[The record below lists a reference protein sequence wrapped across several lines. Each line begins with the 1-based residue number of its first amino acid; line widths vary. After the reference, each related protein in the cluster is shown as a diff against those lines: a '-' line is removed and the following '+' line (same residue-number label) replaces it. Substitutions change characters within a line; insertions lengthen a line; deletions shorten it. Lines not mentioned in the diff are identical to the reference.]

1 MINKAL
7 IAKISAPYARA
18 LLELAKSKNN
28 TDKMA
33 NDIGDLVVLFSAVP
47 ELLNYLKNPIID
59 SENKKSLMRE
69 IIASLMHEDTINFI
83 QFLIDRRRIEYFD
96 VIAEKFLSLV
106 WKHIGLVV
114 VTYQTAVPL
123 TIYQELDLS
132 QNLQKLIGSKQ
143 IQLVRELDRNI
154 IGGLI
159 LQFDSKVIDMSLRG
173 ELRKI
178 ANILDANVNFDINYS
193 Y

>member
-47 ELLNYLKNPIID
+47 ELLNYLKNPIVD

-69 IIASLMHEDTINFI
+69 IMASLMHEDTINFI

>member
-1 MINKAL
+1 MMNKAL

-33 NDIGDLVVLFSAVP
+33 NDIGDLAVLFSAVP
-47 ELLNYLKNPIID
+47 ELLNYLKNPIVNP
-59 SENKKSLMRE
+59 ENKKSLMKE
-69 IIASLMHEDTINFI
+69 IMASLMHEDTINFI

-96 VIAEKFLSLV
+96 TIAEKFLSLI
-106 WKHIGLVV
+106 WEHIGLVI

-123 TIYQELDLS
+123 TIYQELSLS
-132 QNLQKLIGSKQ
+132 KNLQKLIGSKQ
-143 IQLVRELDRNI
+143 IQLVRELDRSI

-159 LQFDSKVIDMSLRG
+159 LQFDSKVIDISLRG

-178 ANILDANVNFDINYS
+178 ANILDANINFDINYG